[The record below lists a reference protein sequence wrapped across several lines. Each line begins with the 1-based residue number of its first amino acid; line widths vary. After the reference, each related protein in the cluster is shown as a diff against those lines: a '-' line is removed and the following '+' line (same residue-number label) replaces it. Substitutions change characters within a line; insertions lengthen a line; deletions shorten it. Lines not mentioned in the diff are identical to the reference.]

1 MLVVFVLIPELET
14 KIQRGKQPF
23 SSQLHSGYNQ
33 YGFGQSTPRLL
44 DVQDIQVQIGKT
56 IRALRLKRK
65 LSQDVFAERS
75 GLHRAHV
82 GEIERGES
90 NVTIQTLKIIADTLE
105 VRIRDLVGN
114 L

>member
-1 MLVVFVLIPELET
+1 LY
-14 KIQRGKQPF
+14 
-23 SSQLHSGYNQ
+23 SGYNQ
-33 YGFGQSTPRLL
+33 YGFGQSTAKLL
-44 DVQDIQVQIGKT
+44 VVPDIQVQIGKT
-56 IRALRLKRK
+56 IRTLRLKRK

-90 NVTIQTLKIIADTLE
+90 NVTIQTLKIIADTLN
-105 VRIRDLVGN
+105 VRIRDLVDR